1 MIISRKRLLVLGITY
16 LLYFTSYVVYTFI
29 FTLLLL
35 DGAIVS
41 ESEERRSVVMDSFVS
56 GHNATVLC

>member
-1 MIISRKRLLVLGITY
+1 MITSRKRLLVLGITF
-16 LLYFTSYVVYTFI
+16 LLYFTSYVVYTCI

-56 GHNATVLC
+56 GHYATVLC